1 MFPCFQTNVDV
12 VILILQPWLLK
23 VFISESL
30 ILATESDNS
39 VRYQANKCWSWYQ
52 YLRRIQLCC
61 LQADTCSS
69 SSGSTCG
76 QPYQLLWDGGSSIP
90 FIWYCREIC
99 DMILQILMQFS
110 YRCWDVKMKVTGKTG
125 LTASLF
131 CCLAVEDKNLRVGP
145 KKPPGRSNS
154 VKGRSKNIR
163 VGQQPLG
170 RSKTRVGQTRLRVK
184 KHPDR
189 SINLWLG
196 L

>member
-61 LQADTCSS
+61 LHADISFS
-69 SSGSTCG
+69 SSGCTCG
-76 QPYQLLWDGGSSIP
+76 QPYQLLWDGASSIC
-90 FIWYCREIC
+90 FIYYIWYDIAMRYVIISHSDMICEIC

-110 YRCWDVKMKVTGKTG
+110 HIYVEMWKCRWRERLVWQRASSAASPSRTKTSG
-125 LTASLF
+125 
-131 CCLAVEDKNLRVGP
+131 
-145 KKPPGRSNS
+145 
-154 VKGRSKNIR
+154 
-163 VGQQPLG
+163 
-170 RSKTRVGQTRLRVK
+170 
-184 KHPDR
+184 
-189 SINLWLG
+189 
-196 L
+196 